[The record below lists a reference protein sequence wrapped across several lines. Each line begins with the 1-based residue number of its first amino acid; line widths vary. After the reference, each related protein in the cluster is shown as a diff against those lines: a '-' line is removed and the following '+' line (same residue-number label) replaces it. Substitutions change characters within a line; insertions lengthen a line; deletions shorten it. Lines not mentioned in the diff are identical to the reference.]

1 MYITEKNGPAK
12 IIMNTILAG
21 TAGGISGGIL
31 RPILMRTYSKMSRY
45 DISAI
50 CNGLLSGLVA
60 ITGSVDNVQPW
71 QAVIIGLFGGI
82 VYSLACKLSD
92 YLSVDDPLEAS
103 AVHGF
108 AGIWGVIAVGIFDNS
123 KGLISG
129 ADDGKLGFFGVQILG
144 AFVIIAWVA
153 IVSGAYFF
161 VMRCNCCCGNKLRV
175 NLIDEVI
182 GLDVAE
188 MGTIMDI
195 RDMVKENEPND
206 ALSRRNTERIER
218 LKSFCDT
225 AKK

>member
-1 MYITEKNGPAK
+1 M
-12 IIMNTILAG
+12 
-21 TAGGISGGIL
+21 
-31 RPILMRTYSKMSRY
+31 
-45 DISAI
+45 
-50 CNGLLSGLVA
+50 A

-71 QAVIIGLFGGI
+71 QAVIIGLSGGI

-92 YLSVDDPLEAS
+92 YLQVDDPLEAS

-144 AFVIIAWVA
+144 AFVIIAWVTF
-153 IVSGAYFF
+153 VSGAYFF
-161 VMRCNCCCGNKLRV
+161 VLKCNCCCGNKLRV

-182 GLDVAE
+182 GLDIAE

-195 RDMVKENEPND
+195 RDLVKENEPND
-206 ALSRRNTERIER
+206 ARSPQSRRNTELIER
-218 LKSFCDT
+218 QRTERKFNDLVDEQNSSILNQEC
-225 AKK
+225 

>member
-31 RPILMRTYSKMSRY
+31 RPILMKTYTKMSRY

-71 QAVIIGLFGGI
+71 QAVVIGLSGGI

-92 YLSVDDPLEAS
+92 CLQVDDPLEAS

-123 KGLISG
+123 RGLISS

-153 IVSGAYFF
+153 FVSGTYFF
-161 VMRCNCCCGNKLRV
+161 VMKCNCCCGNILRV
-175 NLIDEVI
+175 NLLDEVI
-182 GLDVAE
+182 GLDIAE

-195 RDMVKENEPND
+195 RDLVKENEPND
-206 ALSRRNTERIER
+206 AESPQSPRNT
-218 LKSFCDT
+218 
-225 AKK
+225 